1 MIDDNF
7 PLQPHARAWLKQ
19 SALEAHATEY
29 WAYLG
34 ARRYAASTRRVY
46 LVCIAHFAHWMKQKR
61 LSLKRLD
68 EDAVTGYLA
77 EHRPRCSCAEAG
89 CRLVLENR
97 AALGQ

>member
-34 ARRYAASTRRVY
+34 SRRYAASTRRVY
-46 LVCIAHFAHWMKQKR
+46 LACIAHFAHWMR
-61 LSLKRLD
+61 HERML
-68 EDAVTGYLA
+68 
-77 EHRPRCSCAEAG
+77 
-89 CRLVLENR
+89 R
-97 AALGQ
+97 AANAGQ